1 MRDTPV
7 SGAPSAALSDGPT
20 KPAEPPSYTKFLQL
34 PVWLRQWVKKNLH
47 LREYQH
53 APVNGNGNE
62 ASAQQHAMMQQN
74 IMQLHD
80 RFVADVMTPRA
91 DIVAVELGTSLQE
104 LLKIIVANPYSRLP
118 VYRGEL
124 DDILG
129 FIHIKDILDSLV
141 TETQFDLGRLIR
153 ETRIVVPSMPVLDLI
168 LEMRQTRVHMAMV
181 IDEYGGIDGLVT
193 IEDLLEQIVGDI
205 EDERDHAA
213 PQMIELSP
221 GMWISD
227 ARLSL
232 EDFEKTVGDILQEE
246 ETEGADTLGGLVVY
260 LADRVPKRG
269 ETITHDSDFA
279 FDILEADN
287 RRVKRLRVR
296 KIEKNKA
303 ATE

>member
-1 MRDTPV
+1 MRDTPILGEPP
-7 SGAPSAALSDGPT
+7 GAHSDST
-20 KPAEPPSYTKFLQL
+20 ESSEPPSRHEFLHL
-34 PVWLRQWVKKNLH
+34 PNWLRQWVKKHLY
-47 LREYQH
+47 LREHPAPPPANSSIGSAEQH
-53 APVNGNGNE
+53 AI
-62 ASAQQHAMMQQN
+62 MQQN

-80 RFVADVMTPRA
+80 RFVIDVMTPRA
-91 DIVAVELGTSLQE
+91 DIVAIELGTSLQE

-124 DDILG
+124 DDTLG

-213 PQMIELSP
+213 PQMIELSN
-221 GMWISD
+221 GVWISD
-227 ARLSL
+227 ARLEL
-232 EDFEKTVGDILQEE
+232 EDFEKTVGSVLLEEEQEE
-246 ETEGADTLGGLVVY
+246 ADTLGGLVVY
-260 LADRVPKRG
+260 LADRVPRRG
-269 ETITHDSDFA
+269 ETITHNAGFA

-287 RRVKRLRVR
+287 RRVKRVR
-296 KIEKNKA
+296 IRKLDVD
-303 ATE
+303 TLSQP

>member
-1 MRDTPV
+1 MKIAETTPV
-7 SGAPSAALSDGPT
+7 AA
-20 KPAEPPSYTKFLQL
+20 
-34 PVWLRQWVKKNLH
+34 
-47 LREYQH
+47 
-53 APVNGNGNE
+53 NGNGT
-62 ASAQQHAMMQQN
+62 SAEQHALMKQN

-80 RFVADVMTPRA
+80 RTVADVMTPRA
-91 DIVAVELGTSLQE
+91 DIVAVELNTPLQN
-104 LLKIIVANPYSRLP
+104 LLTIIVNNPYSRLP
-118 VYRGEL
+118 VFRTEL
-124 DDILG
+124 DDMLG

-141 TETQFDLGRLIR
+141 LEAEFDLGRLIR

-221 GMWISD
+221 GVWIAD
-227 ARLSL
+227 ARIML
-232 EDFEKTVGDILQEE
+232 EDFQRAVGITLLEE
-246 ETEGADTLGGLVVY
+246 EEDEVDTLGGLVVY

-269 ETITHDSDFA
+269 ETITHDAGFA

-287 RRVKRLRVR
+287 RRIKRLRVR
-296 KIEKNKA
+296 REKR
-303 ATE
+303 EVRGEI

>member
-1 MRDTPV
+1 MRDTPAL
-7 SGAPSAALSDGPT
+7 GEPPADPSE
-20 KPAEPPSYTKFLQL
+20 PAEPPSFPGLLRL
-34 PVWLRQWVKKNLH
+34 PNWLIGLVKSHVK
-47 LREYQH
+47 LREQVTPP
-53 APVNGNGNE
+53 ANGNG
-62 ASAQQHAMMQQN
+62 ASAQQHAIMQQN

-91 DIVAVELGTSLQE
+91 DIVAIELDTSLEE

-141 TETQFDLGRLIR
+141 TEAQFDLGRLIR

-221 GMWISD
+221 AVWISD
-227 ARLSL
+227 ARLLL
-232 EDFEKTVGDILQEE
+232 EDFEKTVGDVLQEE

-269 ETITHDSDFA
+269 ETITHDAGFA

-296 KIEKNKA
+296 KIEKSA
-303 ATE
+303 AE

>member
-1 MRDTPV
+1 MSDMPPAPEPV
-7 SGAPSAALSDGPT
+7 SEAS
-20 KPAEPPSYTKFLQL
+20 EPPSNPKFLRL
-34 PVWLRQWVKKNLH
+34 PGWLTGLVRSHLK
-47 LREYQH
+47 LRERQT
-53 APVNGNGNE
+53 APTNGNSS
-62 ASAQQHAMMQQN
+62 SAAQHAMMKQN

-80 RFVADVMTPRA
+80 RFVSDVMTPRV
-91 DIVAVELGTSLQE
+91 DIVAVELNTSLE
-104 LLKIIVANPYSRLP
+104 VLLRVIVANPYSRIP

-124 DDILG
+124 DDVLG

-141 TETQFDLGRLIR
+141 TEAEFDLGRLIR

-181 IDEYGGIDGLVT
+181 VDEYGGIDGLVT

-205 EDERDHAA
+205 EDERDHAS

-221 GMWISD
+221 GVWISD
-227 ARLSL
+227 ARLDL
-232 EDFEKTVGDILQEE
+232 EDFEKTVGSVLLEE
-246 ETEGADTLGGLVVY
+246 EEEEINTLGGLVTY

-269 ETITHDSDFA
+269 ETITHDAGFA

-296 KIEKNKA
+296 KVEKGAEKPVDA
-303 ATE
+303 

>member
-1 MRDTPV
+1 MRDTPA
-7 SGAPSAALSDGPT
+7 SGEMPAARSDSSE
-20 KPAEPPSYTKFLQL
+20 PAEPPSF
-34 PVWLRQWVKKNLH
+34 PGILH
-47 LREYQH
+47 LPRWLMGLVKSHLNLREQ
-53 APVNGNGNE
+53 AAKPANGNGNG
-62 ASAQQHAMMQQN
+62 ASAEQHAIMQEN

-91 DIVAVELGTSLQE
+91 DIVAIELSTSLEE

-124 DDILG
+124 DDTLG

-141 TETQFDLGRLIR
+141 TEAQFDLGRLIR

-221 GMWISD
+221 GVWISD
-227 ARLSL
+227 ARLAL
-232 EDFEKTVGDILQEE
+232 EDFEKTVGSILLEE
-246 ETEGADTLGGLVVY
+246 EQEGADTLGGLVVY

-269 ETITHDSDFA
+269 ETITHDAGFA

-296 KIEKNKA
+296 KVEKPVA
-303 ATE
+303 E